1 MAKQTINIGTT
12 PNDGTGDALRNAFTK
27 VNENFTEV
35 YDGKQ
40 NNLVSGTNIKTVNS
54 TSVLGSGDI
63 AVQPTLVSGTNI
75 KTVNSNSVLGSG
87 NIAVQDTL
95 VSGTNIKTINSTSI
109 LGSGNISVQATL
121 TNPITGTGTANRIA
135 KFNGTTTLADSTIF
149 DNGTNIG
156 IGTTTPNYRLN
167 LYASAALYGI
177 GTNNAF
183 AANNNYFIGH
193 GLDASTP
200 ANITS
205 KIGFISDASIGSFS
219 DAIAFYTTATTFS
232 PVNSDASTEKMR
244 ITNSGNV
251 GVGTSTPSRKLDI
264 MGDLKVG
271 LEDGS
276 IERIWTSGG
285 STLQYN
291 PITSTF
297 SFAGTN
303 LNIDN
308 INNNLNIPNISVV
321 IGASSPNASA
331 LLDVTSTTKGI
342 LFPRMTTTQ
351 KNAIASPAAGLVIYD
366 TTLGKLCVRTA
377 SAWQTI
383 TSA

>member
-1 MAKQTINIGTT
+1 MAKQTINVGTT
-12 PNDGTGDALRNAFTK
+12 ANDGTGDTLRASFVK
-27 VNENFTEV
+27 VNDNFTEV

-40 NNLVSGTNIKTVNS
+40 NN
-54 TSVLGSGDI
+54 
-63 AVQPTLVSGTNI
+63 
-75 KTVNSNSVLGSG
+75 
-87 NIAVQDTL
+87 L

-121 TNPITGTGTANRIA
+121 TNPITGTGTANNIA

-149 DNGTNIG
+149 DNGTNLG
-156 IGTTTPNYRLN
+156 IGTT
-167 LYASAALYGI
+167 
-177 GTNNAF
+177 
-183 AANNNYFIGH
+183 
-193 GLDASTP
+193 
-200 ANITS
+200 
-205 KIGFISDASIGSFS
+205 
-219 DAIAFYTTATTFS
+219 
-232 PVNSDASTEKMR
+232 
-244 ITNSGNV
+244 
-251 GVGTSTPSRKLDI
+251 TPSRKLDI

-276 IERIWTSGG
+276 VERIWTSGG
-285 STLQYN
+285 STLQYD
-291 PITSTF
+291 PIASTF
-297 SFAGTN
+297 SFAGSN

-351 KNAIASPAAGLVIYD
+351 KNAISSPAAGLVIYD

-377 SAWQTI
+377 SAWETI

>member
-1 MAKQTINIGTT
+1 MAKQTINVGTT
-12 PNDGTGDALRNAFTK
+12 ANDGTGDTLRASFVK
-27 VNENFTEV
+27 VNDNFTEV

-40 NNLVSGTNIKTVNS
+40 NN
-54 TSVLGSGDI
+54 
-63 AVQPTLVSGTNI
+63 
-75 KTVNSNSVLGSG
+75 
-87 NIAVQDTL
+87 L

-121 TNPITGTGTANRIA
+121 TNPITGTGFASKIA
-135 KFNGTTTLADSTIF
+135 KFNGSTTLANSLIF
-149 DNGTNIG
+149 DDGNNVG
-156 IGTTTPNYRLN
+156 IGTTSPT
-167 LYASAALYGI
+167 AALDVFG
-177 GTNNAF
+177 N
-183 AANNNYFIGH
+183 
-193 GLDASTP
+193 L
-200 ANITS
+200 
-205 KIGFISDASIGSFS
+205 KIGLG
-219 DAIAFYTTATTFS
+219 
-232 PVNSDASTEKMR
+232 
-244 ITNSGNV
+244 
-251 GVGTSTPSRKLDI
+251 
-264 MGDLKVG
+264 
-271 LEDGS
+271 DGS
-276 IERIWTSGG
+276 IERIFTSGG
-285 STLQYN
+285 PTLQYD
-291 PITSTF
+291 PIASTF

>member
-40 NNLVSGTNIKTVNS
+40 NNLVSGTNIKT
-54 TSVLGSGDI
+54 
-63 AVQPTLVSGTNI
+63 
-75 KTVNSNSVLGSG
+75 
-87 NIAVQDTL
+87 
-95 VSGTNIKTINSTSI
+95 INSTSI

-121 TNPITGTGTANRIA
+121 TNPITGTGTANKIA

-156 IGTTTPNYRLN
+156 IGTTSPSGKLHVDGSMYLQN
-167 LYASAALYGI
+167 SATSVESITFSNGPQIEANGPAGYFKSGQVYTNTMNSRVGI
-177 GTNNAF
+177 GT
-183 AANNNYFIGH
+183 
-193 GLDASTP
+193 S
-200 ANITS
+200 S
-205 KIGFISDASIGSFS
+205 
-219 DAIAFYTTATTFS
+219 
-232 PVNSDASTEKMR
+232 
-244 ITNSGNV
+244 
-251 GVGTSTPSRKLDI
+251 PSRKLDI

-276 IERIWTSGG
+276 VERIWTSGG
-285 STLQYN
+285 PTLQYD
-291 PITSTF
+291 PIASTF
-297 SFAGTN
+297 SFAGSN

-308 INNNLNIPNISVV
+308 INNNLNIPYISVV

-351 KNAIASPAAGLVIYD
+351 KNAISSPAAGLVIYD

-377 SAWQTI
+377 SAWETI